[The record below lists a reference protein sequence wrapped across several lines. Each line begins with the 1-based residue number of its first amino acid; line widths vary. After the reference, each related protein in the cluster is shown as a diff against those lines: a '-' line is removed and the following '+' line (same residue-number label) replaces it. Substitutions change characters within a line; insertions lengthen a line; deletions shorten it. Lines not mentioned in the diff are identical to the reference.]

1 MSDRI
6 YVRTWDPETK
16 LYAGGHYEDPDYKL
30 KDNETTE
37 IIPDGL
43 RPPYKWN
50 GHAFEGSSLEEFE
63 KAFPLPDEMKKANEA
78 QAAKA
83 DTQNQLNADLMKQIA
98 QLKVSN
104 TMATQQ
110 VEALQQQNRVQAQV
124 NAGLMKDS
132 AMLKVQL
139 AKMAKP
145 TTPATSAST
154 PQPTSASEPTSP
166 SEPASQP
173 TSPSEPT
180 QPTEGV
186 SQNV

>member
-16 LYAGGHYEDPDYKL
+16 LYNGGHYEDPDYKL

-63 KAFPLPDEMKKANEA
+63 KAFPLPDELKEANKA
-78 QAAKA
+78 QAAKQDA
-83 DTQNQLNADLMKQIA
+83 QDQLNADLMKQIA

-104 TMATQQ
+104 ATATQQ
-110 VEALQQQNRVQAQV
+110 VAVLQQQNSVQAQV

-145 TTPATSAST
+145 TTPATSA
-154 PQPTSASEPTSP
+154 QPTSASEPTSP

-180 QPTEGV
+180 EGV
-186 SQNV
+186 SKNV